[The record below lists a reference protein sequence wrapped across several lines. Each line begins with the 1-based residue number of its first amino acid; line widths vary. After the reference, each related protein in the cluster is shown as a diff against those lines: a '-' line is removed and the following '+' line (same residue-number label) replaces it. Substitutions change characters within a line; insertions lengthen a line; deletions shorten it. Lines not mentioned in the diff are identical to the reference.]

1 MSGDRLNTRA
11 WVSVL
16 VVCDW
21 VGVARGPKVRTYC
34 VMIPFLV
41 IIGGGSQKTRI
52 LSVSTAA
59 ATTLMGEESGAAWGG
74 ANGHVINHVT
84 SH

>member
-1 MSGDRLNTRA
+1 MGTRA

-16 VVCDW
+16 VCDR
-21 VGVARGPKVRTYC
+21 VGVAMGPKVRTYC

-41 IIGGGSQKTRI
+41 LIGGGSQETRI

-74 ANGHVINHVT
+74 TNCHVINHVT